1 MANTTGQSTA
11 GNMANNK
18 ALQTGA
24 QVAVAASPL
33 APLAPFIPMIM
44 SMAGNFMSNRAEEQ
58 SRQAQA
64 DDSNNAL
71 SGVND
76 KMDAFRTA
84 WQNVQKGY
92 QDSGEKQFMN
102 EANTALPELQ
112 QARTDIANQGT
123 EAQQQLSGQL
133 QANMARQGVRG
144 GQASTIQGRAMGQQ
158 GTDMQRQI
166 NQMAVNEATNRQAQR
181 LDYTSQKG
189 LMPYK
194 TLTQSENMYMP
205 STTEQ
210 AYRYKTPQD
219 IINKQY
225 GA

>member
-11 GNMANNK
+11 GNKANNK

-33 APLAPFIPMIM
+33 APLAPYIPMIM

-64 DDSNNAL
+64 DDL

-123 EAQQQLSGQL
+123 EAQQQLSGQFL
-133 QANMARQGVRG
+133 EM
-144 GQASTIQGRAMGQQ
+144 
-158 GTDMQRQI
+158 
-166 NQMAVNEATNRQAQR
+166 
-181 LDYTSQKG
+181 
-189 LMPYK
+189 K
-194 TLTQSENMYMP
+194 TGS
-205 STTEQ
+205 
-210 AYRYKTPQD
+210 
-219 IINKQY
+219 
-225 GA
+225 